1 MQRRSNPPQQH
12 ATRDPPDHTISPTKR
27 RARGLQ
33 RDEEGK
39 EEHNRCI
46 EIAFVEAYVG
56 REMRRLCVADLG
68 FQLAIHSSLSGALPL
83 PLAADAKVVWD
94 KHTFDLSSELN
105 RNNVAKNGR
114 SKQSSFSTVRRC
126 TRACASTIVR
136 CRRRRIFPL
145 TSPSLATWVSALP
158 SACIKVEGVEGV
170 DVDVAAD
177 VRVSSY
183 REPAIS
189 RRETGSG
196 VGGGGGITAALH
208 ARWAGSDHLPCARGR
223 GRVRVRGWVRRCS
236 GGCSAGVCGALRSWG
251 LFVLG
256 FRCVAWTLR
265 L

>member
-1 MQRRSNPPQQH
+1 MQRRGNPPQQH
-12 ATRDPPDHTISPTKR
+12 ATRNPPDHTISPPKR
-27 RARGLQ
+27 RARWLQ

-68 FQLAIHSSLSGALPL
+68 FQLAIHSSLSSPLPLLLPL
-83 PLAADAKVVWD
+83 PADGKVVWD

-145 TSPSLATWVSALP
+145 TSPSLATWVSTLP
-158 SACIKVEGVEGV
+158 SACVKVEGVEGV

-189 RRETGSG
+189 RREAGSG
-196 VGGGGGITAALH
+196 VGDGVGIHGCITRALGRVGSPAVCAWAWACACAWVGGCEGAA
-208 ARWAGSDHLPCARGR
+208 AGVV
-223 GRVRVRGWVRRCS
+223 RVRVER
-236 GGCSAGVCGALRSWG
+236 
-251 LFVLG
+251 
-256 FRCVAWTLR
+256 
-265 L
+265 